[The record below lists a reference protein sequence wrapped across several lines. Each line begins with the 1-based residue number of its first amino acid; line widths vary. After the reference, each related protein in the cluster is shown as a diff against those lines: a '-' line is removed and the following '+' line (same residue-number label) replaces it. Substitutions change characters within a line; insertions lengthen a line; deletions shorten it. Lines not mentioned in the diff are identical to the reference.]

1 MQSVWQGSHGSS
13 FLKIMALRDLRR
25 AEEIRTK
32 NVCIPPRESLQN
44 FSGISVES
52 VLGSFLGVIF
62 GPFWGSFLGP
72 LFRFLFFFVFLCFCF
87 FVVFFLFFFVL
98 VCFLF
103 WFCFLKLVCIVLT
116 YFLLSPCLRFST
128 FAFDFKIRH
137 SRLQLMKYTKIDLWM
152 CFALVVLR

>member
-1 MQSVWQGSHGSS
+1 MCGS
-13 FLKIMALRDLRR
+13 RR
-25 AEEIRTK
+25 A
-32 NVCIPPRESLQN
+32 NLPRIFLESPGKR
-44 FSGISVES
+44 FWGH
-52 VLGSFLGVIF
+52 
-62 GPFWGSFLGP
+62 FWGSFLGP
-72 LFRFLFFFVFLCFCF
+72 FGGLFWALFFGSCFFFLFFCVSVF